1 MSKLVGFPYT
11 EFSKESSINT
21 AGIISPYNS
30 HQLEG
35 ATDLFGKGIDN
46 SSLHPQT
53 PTDPSQSG
61 VTIIEG
67 AFFSRKQNN
76 FLNKMK
82 AAGDKIKANAQRAAA
97 AFRNTPASKAPAN
110 KIKIPAP
117 IIDPAKS
124 IACRFEPR
132 GYQDRYQ
139 DLKIAFHNN
148 DTALRNHYKS
158 NGINENRMICAGL
171 VKPACTF
178 NSTQYYQM
186 YPDLQK
192 QFVREISFLGGKI
205 KIPDHIKLRNHYINN
220 GINEG
225 RAGCFVN
232 RADQDSAKAAA
243 ANAARNAANSRNAAA
258 ARNNRNSKN
267 TANAAAKAAADK
279 AAAEKAA
286 REAEA
291 ARVRAENA
299 AKNAKTTEEAK
310 KAADLAAKAGKA
322 AADAKAAAA
331 RADAAK
337 QDAAR
342 IAEANRKAAKIAADA
357 KAAKIASDK
366 AAADEKAANIA
377 AAKAAAE
384 ARAVAAAKAAA
395 DAAEA
400 KAAREKAA
408 REKAIRDEAA
418 RIEAERQRLA
428 AQATD
433 TAYYNIKIKR
443 EPFDNFEQKENSQYQ
458 YTDNFTTYNNNMPTI
473 EGLNVMDEEKTI
485 LEKIDS
491 FNKKYAEY
499 LKCNSAADR
508 CGNRYGQ
515 LITNMKN
522 ELQDIKV
529 YTDSLNIQASPL
541 AKTSYATYNNQ
552 YGEIKNNY
560 KEILKTRQ
568 ELDMKLKELNN
579 TKDTIKYG
587 AKQQFDSTMYTGVLL
602 SALATSMVYYAF
614 VEMK

>member
-1 MSKLVGFPYT
+1 MSKLVPLPYT

-30 HQLEG
+30 HQLED

-46 SSLHPQT
+46 SNLHPQT
-53 PTDPSQSG
+53 PTHPSHSSL
-61 VTIIEG
+61 TIIEG
-67 AFFSRKQNN
+67 ARSKKKAPNINKFFK
-76 FLNKMK
+76 KATAYIK
-82 AAGDKIKANAQRAAA
+82 AAVRPNSNKKKA
-97 AFRNTPASKAPAN
+97 TAN
-110 KIKIPAP
+110 KIIIPAP
-117 IIDPAKS
+117 LIDPAKS

-148 DTALRNHYKS
+148 DTKLRDHYKS
-158 NGINENRMICAGL
+158 NGINENRMICPGHI
-171 VKPACTF
+171 KPACTF

-192 QFVREISFLGGKI
+192 QFVREISFFGRKN

-232 RADQDSAKAAA
+232 IADQESEKAKAA
-243 ANAARNAANSRNAAA
+243 NARNAENVTAN
-258 ARNNRNSKN
+258 KK
-267 TANAAAKAAADK
+267 NAAAKAAADK

-286 REAEA
+286 RDANA
-291 ARVRAENA
+291 ARARAEQA
-299 AKNAKTTEEAK
+299 AKNAKTAEEAK

-342 IAEANRKAAKIAADA
+342 IAEANRNAAKIAADA

-366 AAADEKAANIA
+366 AAAHEKAANIA
-377 AAKAAAE
+377 AAAAAAK
-384 ARAVAAAKAAA
+384 ARAVATAKAAA
-395 DAAEA
+395 DAAAA
-400 KAAREKAA
+400 KVAREKAA

-428 AQATD
+428 AQATGK
-433 TAYYNIKIKR
+433 AYYNMKLKR
-443 EPFDNFEQKENSQYQ
+443 EPFDNFEQKENSQFQ
-458 YTDNFTTYNNNMPTI
+458 YIDNFTTYNNNMPTI
-473 EGLNVMDEEKTI
+473 EGLNVMDQEKNI

-499 LKCNSAADR
+499 LKCNSEADR
-508 CGNRYGQ
+508 CGDRYGK

-552 YGEIKNNY
+552 YESIKNDY
-560 KEILKTRQ
+560 KLILQTRQ